1 MGMLLAQ
8 TANASAT
15 LYFGYSMD
23 AAPVSYSGTGING
36 FCGKVF
42 HYLQSLPLQEMG
54 YDLKEQPIPTIDQRF
69 DQFAKNLD
77 KQVGVECG
85 ADSATAAR
93 RATVLTKNGSYSGQ
107 FTNIFFTTQTKL
119 LVKKQKIAELYAG
132 QPLVIGIIN
141 PRYFDKSPLNDKAQN
156 TQQLTTANISSF
168 FPQVRL
174 VPVLNRQDA
183 INGLNQRTRL
193 GDQLDG
199 YASDAI
205 ILEDIRREID
215 KNTEQYRI
223 EPPLSSFLREDYA
236 ITVYNDNAKLDLTN
250 KINRWL
256 SQAQGQDAIA
266 DLAAK
271 REGNWLTQYLTD
283 MMIWVNRSDHL
294 MWLFYWTAFGVLIVG
309 LLSYLLMALIR
320 KKFRLMREMLT
331 RHNTS
336 IKTTIMTQNKE
347 SFRHYSRE
355 LHDNVCQ
362 SLVGLKR
369 EMEMALQQLDQQET
383 QISQQS
389 LYKALSIVDQ
399 VNQDVRQLSHDLRNE
414 VEDPLD
420 QLLTEFQQQ
429 HKINVERTSQVKW
442 RTIPE
447 PITTQLLS
455 ITREALQNI
464 VKHAQASQVILELA
478 YQKDSLHFLIH
489 DNGKGFDKSTQP
501 KALGIGLINIRERVK
516 GLQGECDLQSA
527 VGQGTT
533 LTLHIPCELIG

>member
-1 MGMLLAQ
+1 MSIVFSRWRLCAVLWGACCVMGILPAQ

-15 LYFGYSMD
+15 IYFGYSMD

-54 YDLKEQPIPTIDQRF
+54 YDLKEQPIPTVDQRF
-69 DQFAKNLD
+69 DQFATTLD

-85 ADSATAAR
+85 ADSVTALR
-93 RATVLTKNGSYSGQ
+93 RSTVLTKNGSYSGQ

-168 FPQVRL
+168 FPQIRL
-174 VPVLNRQDA
+174 VPVFNRQDA

-215 KNTEQYRI
+215 KDAEQYRI

-256 SQAQGQDAIA
+256 SQHQGQDAIA

-271 REGNWLTQYLTD
+271 REGNWLTQYQTD
-283 MMIWVNRSDHL
+283 IMIWVNRSDHL
-294 MWLFYWTAFGVLIVG
+294 MWLFIGQ
-309 LLSYLLMALIR
+309 
-320 KKFRLMREMLT
+320 RLG
-331 RHNTS
+331 
-336 IKTTIMTQNKE
+336 
-347 SFRHYSRE
+347 
-355 LHDNVCQ
+355 C
-362 SLVGLKR
+362 
-369 EMEMALQQLDQQET
+369 
-383 QISQQS
+383 
-389 LYKALSIVDQ
+389 
-399 VNQDVRQLSHDLRNE
+399 
-414 VEDPLD
+414 
-420 QLLTEFQQQ
+420 
-429 HKINVERTSQVKW
+429 
-442 RTIPE
+442 
-447 PITTQLLS
+447 
-455 ITREALQNI
+455 
-464 VKHAQASQVILELA
+464 
-478 YQKDSLHFLIH
+478 
-489 DNGKGFDKSTQP
+489 
-501 KALGIGLINIRERVK
+501 
-516 GLQGECDLQSA
+516 
-527 VGQGTT
+527 
-533 LTLHIPCELIG
+533 